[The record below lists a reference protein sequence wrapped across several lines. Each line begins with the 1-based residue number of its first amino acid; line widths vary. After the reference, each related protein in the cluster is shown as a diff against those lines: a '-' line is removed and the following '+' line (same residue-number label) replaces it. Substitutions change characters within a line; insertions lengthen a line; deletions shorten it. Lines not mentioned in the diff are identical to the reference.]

1 MSKTFPAF
9 LITFLIV
16 GAPVESSAVERAC
29 MISGRGSANPSLCA
43 CIGNAARQTLS
54 FGEQRR
60 AARLFRDPDEAEE
73 YPHVRQQPGR
83 GVLGS
88 LPRLRADCR
97 TDVRLRR

>member
-60 AARLFRDPDEAEE
+60 AARLFRDPDEAEDIRMSDNSRDE
-73 YPHVRQQPGR
+73 AFWDRY
-83 GVLGS
+83 
-88 LPRLRADCR
+88 RAFGQAAEQMCG
-97 TDVRLRR
+97 